1 MSYNVFSLFYDTFTT
16 DVEYKDR
23 AEYILKLFTKFDR
36 KPTLMLDLACGT
48 GNFSTEFAKKGI
60 EVIGVDMSEDMLAVA
75 NEKNADLPKPVMYLC
90 QRAEEL
96 ELYGTVDGAVCL
108 LDSLNHITDYEV
120 FKTAVARTALFLEP
134 ERLFI
139 FDLNTVYKHSEI
151 LSNNCFK
158 MRKKGVSCLWS
169 NTYNESDDTVK
180 VRLDFCA
187 RSSLF
192 KREYYCE
199 EFSERAYSEDL
210 VLKAINEAGLE
221 LLAVYGENTE
231 EAPKENS
238 QRNVYITRRLKNG

>member
-16 DVEYKDR
+16 DVEYKER
-23 AEYILKLFTKFDR
+23 AEYILRLFSKFDR

-48 GNFSTEFAKKGI
+48 GNFSAEFAKKGI

-75 NEKNADLPKPVMYLC
+75 NEKNAELSKPVMYLC

-108 LDSLNHITDYEV
+108 LDSLNHITDYEA
-120 FKTAVARTALFLEP
+120 FKTAIAKTALFLEP

-139 FDLNTVYKHSEI
+139 FDLNTIYKHREI

-158 MRKKGVSCLWS
+158 MRKRGVSCIWT
-169 NTYNESDDTVK
+169 NTYNDSDNSVQ
-180 VRLDFCA
+180 VRLDFIA

-192 KREYYCE
+192 KKEYYSE
-199 EFSERAYSEDL
+199 EFTERAYSEDL
-210 VLKAINEAGLE
+210 VLNAINEAGLE

-231 EAPKENS
+231 EPPKDNS